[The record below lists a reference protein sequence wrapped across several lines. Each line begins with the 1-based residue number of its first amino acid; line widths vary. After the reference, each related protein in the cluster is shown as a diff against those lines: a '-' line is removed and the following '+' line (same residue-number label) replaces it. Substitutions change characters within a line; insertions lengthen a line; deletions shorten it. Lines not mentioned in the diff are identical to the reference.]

1 MSYGIKIL
9 GANNQIIHDSS
20 ESNVQFFAVG
30 ASGSLSPS
38 NTQVS
43 YNKETELLFLRPSS
57 GYTIVKGNTNYTT
70 TANGTFTVGTSS
82 VNGNYVDY
90 FKCVRTN
97 NATQSND
104 AYGIEVLEADGT
116 TVRFSSRRISS
127 SVDIIRVW
135 DDRQIGG
142 SGNLYSNGQ
151 ATILNGSS
159 LTGTEFSK
167 VYVSVAFM
175 LSSGNNSWGVLTFN
189 NTAKTIKYTSSVFI
203 GNFGT
208 SSVSL
213 PNSGNVVIGKLT
225 S

>member
-43 YNKETELLFLRPSS
+43 YNKETELLFLRPST
-57 GYTIVKGNTNYTT
+57 GYSIVKGNTNYTT
-70 TANGTFTVGTSS
+70 TANGTFTVGTSN

-90 FKCVRTN
+90 FKCVKTN

-142 SGNLYSNGQ
+142 FGNLYNSSAQ
-151 ATILNGSS
+151 ATIFTGS
-159 LTGTEFSK
+159 TTN

-175 LSSGNNSWGVLTFN
+175 LSAGFNSWGVLSFASN
-189 NTAKTIKYTSSVFI
+189 SIKYTSSVFI
-203 GNFGT
+203 GNFGQ

-213 PNSGNVVIGKLT
+213 PNSGNVVIGRLK

>member
-1 MSYGIKIL
+1 MTYGIKIE
-9 GANNQIIHDSS
+9 GANGQIIHDSS

-38 NTQVS
+38 NTSVS

-82 VNGNYVDY
+82 VNGNYVDF

-116 TVRFSSRRISS
+116 VRFSSRRMSS
-127 SVDIIRVW
+127 SVSILQVW

-142 SGNLYSNGQ
+142 SGNLYNNSGQ
-151 ATILNGSS
+151 ATIFSS
-159 LTGTEFSK
+159 STTD

-175 LSSGNNSWGVLTFN
+175 LSV
-189 NTAKTIKYTSSVFI
+189 
-203 GNFGT
+203 
-208 SSVSL
+208 
-213 PNSGNVVIGKLT
+213 
-225 S
+225 